1 MTITIREQVL
11 AALRNNPGLNN
22 AKLAGLIGMD
32 TKKISGTV
40 STLLADGLISCEGK
54 YGQRLYSLTSY
65 GMRFAPD
72 TIPGMKQGKS
82 KLIQR
87 TDTNVICQE
96 CRNSAVMKRIL
107 SVYGRS
113 RNV

>member
-22 AKLAGLIGMD
+22 AKLAALIGMD

-65 GMRFAPD
+65 GMRYAAD
-72 TIPGMKQGKS
+72 TVPGRKIGTT

-96 CRNSAVMKRIL
+96 CRNSAAMRRVLM
-107 SVYGRS
+107 VWGR
-113 RNV
+113 VGV

>member
-1 MTITIREQVL
+1 MTITIREQIL
-11 AALRNNPGLNN
+11 AALRNNQGLNSGRI
-22 AKLAGLIGMD
+22 ASMIGMT
-32 TKKISGTV
+32 TKKISGPL
-40 STLLADGLISCEGK
+40 STLFADGLIEFEGK
-54 YGQRLYSLTSY
+54 HGQRLYRLTSY

-96 CRNSAVMKRIL
+96 CRNSAAMKRVL
-107 SVYGRS
+107 MVWGRAG
-113 RNV
+113 V